1 MIQESLSENHTCDS
15 EFKNRLDGIILQVN
29 QLGINA
35 KLFWENDS
43 LEDTV
48 SICPISAKTGE
59 GVGDLLEL
67 LTRTSQPD
75 YEEELK
81 CIVMEKPPSLEGLGA
96 VVDVIVINGTLKK
109 NDKIVISTSHGPVE
123 TIIKHLLT
131 PPPNRESRVK
141 SEYINNESVT
151 GAIGVKLVATE
162 LNNIILKAFEF
173 DQKHDATFFR
183 SNDIWKRGRE
193 ISKAVY
199 EKEYIA
205 PPLLMEE
212 TTIGSEIIDTN
223 QHFIFLY
230 DFLKSWT
237 FLIELIQV
245 IKNAD
250 ADISLEYP
258 IVSRIEGVGPMQ
270 YGTKGL
276 LGKTFADIEE
286 KYDLS
291 EAKEGFGEEGEDAED
306 GDKDEEDDDSAEDSD
321 TNTEG
326 GEFFEGEA
334 F

>member
-1 MIQESLSENHTCDS
+1 MAFLKFRVYWEEDDAIYRDVVVKHTQN
-15 EFKNRLDGIILQVN
+15 F
-29 QLGINA
+29 
-35 KLFWENDS
+35 
-43 LEDTV
+43 
-48 SICPISAKTGE
+48 
-59 GVGDLLEL
+59 
-67 LTRTSQPD
+67 
-75 YEEELK
+75 
-81 CIVMEKPPSLEGLGA
+81 
-96 VVDVIVINGTLKK
+96 
-109 NDKIVISTSHGPVE
+109 
-123 TIIKHLLT
+123 
-131 PPPNRESRVK
+131 
-141 SEYINNESVT
+141 
-151 GAIGVKLVATE
+151 TE

-199 EKEYIA
+199 EKEYVA

-223 QHFIFLY
+223 QHFIYLY
-230 DFLKSWT
+230 DFVKSWT

-250 ADISLEYP
+250 ADMSLEYP
-258 IVSRIEGVGPMQ
+258 IVSRTEGVGPMQ

-286 KYDLS
+286 KYDLT
-291 EAKEGFGEEGEDAED
+291 EAKDGFGEEGEEGEE
-306 GDKDEEDDDSAEDSD
+306 GDHDKYEQDDKENDDSAEDSD
-321 TNTEG
+321 SNAER

>member
-1 MIQESLSENHTCDS
+1 MAFLK
-15 EFKNRLDGIILQVN
+15 FRVY
-29 QLGINA
+29 
-35 KLFWENDS
+35 WE
-43 LEDTV
+43 EDDA
-48 SICPISAKTGE
+48 IY
-59 GVGDLLEL
+59 
-67 LTRTSQPD
+67 R
-75 YEEELK
+75 
-81 CIVMEKPPSLEGLGA
+81 
-96 VVDVIVINGTLKK
+96 DVIV
-109 NDKIVISTSHGPVE
+109 
-123 TIIKHLLT
+123 KHT
-131 PPPNRESRVK
+131 QNF
-141 SEYINNESVT
+141 
-151 GAIGVKLVATE
+151 TE

-199 EKEYIA
+199 EKEYVA

-223 QHFIFLY
+223 QHFIYLY
-230 DFLKSWT
+230 DFVKSWT

-250 ADISLEYP
+250 ADMTLEYP
-258 IVSRIEGVGPMQ
+258 IVSRTEGVGPMQ

-291 EAKEGFGEEGEDAED
+291 EAQEGFGEEGEDAEE
-306 GDKDEEDDDSAEDSD
+306 GDHDKEEDDDKEDDDSAEDSD
-321 TNTEG
+321 SNGEG
-326 GEFFEGEA
+326 GEFFDGEA

>member
-1 MIQESLSENHTCDS
+1 MAFLKFRIYWEEDDAIYRDVVVKHTQN
-15 EFKNRLDGIILQVN
+15 F
-29 QLGINA
+29 
-35 KLFWENDS
+35 
-43 LEDTV
+43 
-48 SICPISAKTGE
+48 
-59 GVGDLLEL
+59 
-67 LTRTSQPD
+67 
-75 YEEELK
+75 
-81 CIVMEKPPSLEGLGA
+81 
-96 VVDVIVINGTLKK
+96 
-109 NDKIVISTSHGPVE
+109 
-123 TIIKHLLT
+123 
-131 PPPNRESRVK
+131 
-141 SEYINNESVT
+141 
-151 GAIGVKLVATE
+151 TE
-162 LNNIILKAFEF
+162 LNDIILKAFEF

-230 DFLKSWT
+230 DFAKSWT

-291 EAKEGFGEEGEDAED
+291 EAKEGFGEEGEDAEEGD
-306 GDKDEEDDDSAEDSD
+306 HDKDDNDDDSTEDSD
-321 TNTEG
+321 SNAEG

>member
-1 MIQESLSENHTCDS
+1 MAFLK
-15 EFKNRLDGIILQVN
+15 FRVY
-29 QLGINA
+29 
-35 KLFWENDS
+35 WE
-43 LEDTV
+43 EDDA
-48 SICPISAKTGE
+48 IY
-59 GVGDLLEL
+59 
-67 LTRTSQPD
+67 R
-75 YEEELK
+75 
-81 CIVMEKPPSLEGLGA
+81 
-96 VVDVIVINGTLKK
+96 DVIV
-109 NDKIVISTSHGPVE
+109 
-123 TIIKHLLT
+123 KHT
-131 PPPNRESRVK
+131 QNF
-141 SEYINNESVT
+141 
-151 GAIGVKLVATE
+151 TE

-199 EKEYIA
+199 EKEYVA

-223 QHFIFLY
+223 QHFIYLY
-230 DFLKSWT
+230 DFVKSWT

-250 ADISLEYP
+250 ADMTLEYP
-258 IVSRIEGVGPMQ
+258 IVSRTEGVGPMQ

-291 EAKEGFGEEGEDAED
+291 EAQEGFGEEGEDAEE
-306 GDKDEEDDDSAEDSD
+306 GDHDKEEDDDKEDDDSAEDSD
-321 TNTEG
+321 SNAEG
-326 GEFFEGEA
+326 GEFFDGEA